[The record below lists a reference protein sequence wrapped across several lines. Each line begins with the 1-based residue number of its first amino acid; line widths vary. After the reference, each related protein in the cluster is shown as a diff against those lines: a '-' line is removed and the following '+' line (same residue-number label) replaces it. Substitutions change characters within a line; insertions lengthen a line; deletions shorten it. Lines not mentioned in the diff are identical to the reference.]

1 MVYGAI
7 VTIAGI
13 NPSDADL
20 KKAEGV
26 LIILWTGPAMLVL
39 GCSSRCG

>member
-1 MVYGAI
+1 VVYGVI
-7 VTIAGI
+7 VTIAGV
-13 NPSDADL
+13 NPPDADP

-26 LIILWTGPAMLVL
+26 HITLWTGPAMLVL